1 MLLGFCIFCLCHI
14 FGQIWFL
21 FVQVCLCW
29 IYYFLFMGL
38 CVFLCLSLWL
48 LFGSLLG
55 LCKCIYCMSLSICLS
70 LSFAMSMPAILLGLW
85 GYLCGPP
92 LLMCVCIMFKCV
104 WVYLMSIVYA
114 CRLQQNLINLEFF
127 WKDSLDNGQRL
138 IIFFHE

>member
-29 IYYFLFMGL
+29 IYYGAL
-38 CVFLCLSLWL
+38 CVFM
-48 LFGSLLG
+48 FGSLLG
-55 LCKCIYCMSLSICLS
+55 LCKCIYCVSLSICLN

-92 LLMCVCIMFKCV
+92 LFMFICVHYVQMCLSLFNVHCLCM
-104 WVYLMSIVYA
+104 
-114 CRLQQNLINLEFF
+114 LIATKFDKSWIFLERFT
-127 WKDSLDNGQRL
+127 WQWTKTYY
-138 IIFFHE
+138 IFSWIRNWSVE